1 MDEVADVDVLAMSE
15 ICRQDARNPLLADR
29 VCRALSVG
37 LLPEG
42 VRRLGLWARQF
53 QIGRLSILF
62 VFQDRHELKR
72 VQKREQFASR
82 LRSLSS

>member
-29 VCRALSVG
+29 VCRALSLG

-42 VRRLGLWARQF
+42 VRRLGLWARQL

-62 VFQDRHELKR
+62 VFQNRHELKR